1 MASIIS
7 ASTTSAT
14 ALNLSGDTTGI
25 LQLATGATPTTAVTI
40 DASQN
45 VGVGTA
51 SPTQKLNV
59 VGNGIVSNN
68 LTVGQALAGDSVL
81 QVYSIYGGLRVG
93 YNSTNVNYYDADSQI
108 FRNTAGTERM
118 RIDSSGNLLVGTT
131 TASGKIA
138 AVNASDVIAAQTLVN
153 NGYSNFI
160 GKNLSGSNTF
170 YVSGSGT
177 ISAINTTIS
186 AISDQRFKENIRD
199 LDVGLSKVMEL
210 QPRLY
215 DWKEGKGADIK
226 NARGFIA
233 QEFEVVFPDLVDV
246 WKEEPPKGEEP
257 YKSIRQDLIPVLVK
271 AIQELKAIID
281 TQQTRITALEAK

>member
-25 LQLATGATPTTAVTI
+25 LQLATGATPTTAITI

-45 VGVGTA
+45 VGIGTA

-131 TASGKIA
+131 TAYGGISTTSTIAPMATPSANWGIDFAPSTSTPNFITLAAAATYDIINGSGIIVIHNNNTGDA
-138 AVNASDVIAAQTLVN
+138 AVFLTYGGNVVKLGGAASIVSGVGGASQIGLVYNGGAGKYRVN
-153 NGYSNFI
+153 NGYATSQSMFI
-160 GKNLSGSNTF
+160 S
-170 YVSGSGT
+170 T
-177 ISAINTTIS
+177 I
-186 AISDQRFKENIRD
+186 R
-199 LDVGLSKVMEL
+199 
-210 QPRLY
+210 
-215 DWKEGKGADIK
+215 
-226 NARGFIA
+226 
-233 QEFEVVFPDLVDV
+233 
-246 WKEEPPKGEEP
+246 
-257 YKSIRQDLIPVLVK
+257 
-271 AIQELKAIID
+271 
-281 TQQTRITALEAK
+281 TRTSS